1 MADIN
6 VTPLVDVMLVLL
18 IIFMITAPMLSHKI
32 KIDLPQPAPPPVNP
46 PPPPP
51 DPIRLSVQPTG
62 TLYWND
68 EPITE
73 EALRAQL
80 AVYGVKPLDQQPE
93 LDIRAEKTTKYQLV
107 ATVMAD
113 AKNAGMGKIGFV
125 SSNYPPLPSKHCRTP
140 QRCGVFFCHRVI

>member
-1 MADIN
+1 MAFSTGGGSGPMADIN

-18 IIFMITAPMLSHKI
+18 IIFMITVPMLSHKI
-32 KIDLPQPAPPPVNP
+32 KIDLPQPTDKPPPLTNP
-46 PPPPP
+46 PE
-51 DPIRLSVQPTG
+51 PIRLSVQATG

-68 EPITE
+68 EPISE

-80 AVYGVKPLDQQPE
+80 AVIGVKPLEEQPE

-113 AKNAGMGKIGFV
+113 AKNAGLSKIGFV
-125 SSNYPPLPSKHCRTP
+125 SST
-140 QRCGVFFCHRVI
+140 Q

>member
-1 MADIN
+1 MAFSSGGGSGPMADIN

-32 KIDLPQPAPPPVNP
+32 KIDLPQPAPPPPVAP
-46 PPPPP
+46 PPPPE
-51 DPIRLSVQPTG
+51 PIRLSVQATG
-62 TLYWND
+62 TLFWND

-80 AVYGVKPLDQQPE
+80 AVVGVKPLDQQPE
-93 LDIRAEKTTKYQLV
+93 LDIRADKNTKYQLV

-113 AKNAGMGKIGFV
+113 AKNAGLSKIGFV
-125 SSNYPPLPSKHCRTP
+125 SS
-140 QRCGVFFCHRVI
+140 Q

>member
-1 MADIN
+1 MAFTTGGGSGPMADIN

-18 IIFMITAPMLSHKI
+18 IIFMITMPMLSHKI
-32 KIDLPQPAPPPVNP
+32 KIDLPQPSTNP
-46 PPPPP
+46 PPPNPPP
-51 DPIRLSVQPTG
+51 DPIRLSIQPTG

-80 AVYGVKPLDQQPE
+80 AVIGAKPVEQQPE

-113 AKNAGMGKIGFV
+113 AKNANMGKIGFV
-125 SSNYPPLPSKHCRTP
+125 SSN
-140 QRCGVFFCHRVI
+140 